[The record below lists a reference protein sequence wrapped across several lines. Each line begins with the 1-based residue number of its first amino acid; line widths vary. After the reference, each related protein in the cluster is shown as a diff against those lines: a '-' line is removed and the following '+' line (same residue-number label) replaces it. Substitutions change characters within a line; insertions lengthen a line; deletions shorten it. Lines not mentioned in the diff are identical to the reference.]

1 MKQIMKYFKNYKVK
15 AVLAPLF
22 KMLEASF
29 ELLVPLVMANIIDIG
44 IKNGDKPYIYKMALL
59 MIGLGLIGLAC
70 SITAQYFSAKT
81 AMGFGKE
88 LRYDLF
94 QHIETLSYTEIDEIG
109 SSTLITR
116 MTSDVNQ
123 IQTGVNMFLRLFMRS
138 PFIVFGAAIMAF
150 TVDAHVAKIF
160 LITLPVLI
168 VIVFGIML
176 ITIPL
181 YKKVQ
186 SRLDSVLLSTRENLS
201 GVRVIRAFNQEENE
215 KDDFCEKT
223 ELLTKEQIFVGK
235 ISSFLNPL
243 TYAVINLS
251 IVAIIWLGAGR
262 VEEGLLLQGSVYAL
276 VNYMSQILIELVK
289 LANLIV
295 TETKAVACANRVG
308 QVLLTESSQIYRDSL
323 PAGVEAERMKAD
335 SVEADGTKVD
345 GAEAGRTGGRDR
357 RNVDSDIKVQF
368 VGAGLTYKNAKEPSI
383 EGINLEVKKGETIG
397 IIGGTGSGKST
408 FVNLIPRFYD
418 YTEGKV
424 LIDGIDVKDY
434 PKEELIEKIG
444 IVPQKAVLFSGSI
457 EDNMRWGKAD
467 ASEEDISLALE
478 IAQAKAFVEEKDGG
492 IKFLLNQGAKNLS
505 GGQKQRLTIARALVK
520 KPEILI
526 LDDSSSALDYATDA
540 ALRMAIKEKTDNTT
554 VFIVSQ
560 RSSSIMYADKII
572 VLDDGQIAGMGTH
585 EELLASCEVYQEIC
599 SSQNKAKDEENN
611 REKHEENKKE
621 ETYAPEGGVT
631 V

>member
-15 AVLAPLF
+15 AILAPLF

-186 SRLDSVLLSTRENLS
+186 ARLDSVLLSTRENLS

-215 KDDFCEKT
+215 KNDFCKKT

-308 QVLLTESSQIYRDSL
+308 QVLLTESSQIYMDKL
-323 PAGVEAERMKAD
+323 PV
-335 SVEADGTKVD
+335 
-345 GAEAGRTGGRDR
+345 GAEADRTGSRSRENAGG
-357 RNVDSDIKVQF
+357 NVKVQF
-368 VGAGLTYKNAKEPSI
+368 VDAGLTYKNAKEPSI
-383 EGINLEVKKGETIG
+383 EGVNLEVKKGETIG

-418 YTEGKV
+418 CTEGKV
-424 LIDGIDVKDY
+424 LIDGIDVKNY

-467 ASEEDISLALE
+467 ASEEDIDLALE

-540 ALRMAIKEKTDNTT
+540 KLRMAIKEKTDQTT

-560 RSSSIMYADKII
+560 RSSSIMYADKIV
-572 VLDDGQIAGMGTH
+572 VLDDGRVVGMGTH

-599 SSQNKAKDEENN
+599 SSQNKAKDDENKQEE
-611 REKHEENKKE
+611 HKKE
-621 ETYAPEGGVT
+621 EMYAPEGGVT

>member
-15 AVLAPLF
+15 AILAPLF

-94 QHIETLSYTEIDEIG
+94 KHIETLSYTEIDEIG

-150 TVDAHVAKIF
+150 TVDAHVAKVF

-215 KDDFCEKT
+215 KNEFCNKT

-308 QVLLTESSQIYRDSL
+308 QVLLTESSQIYKDKLSDEERTDM
-323 PAGVEAERMKAD
+323 AGSK
-335 SVEADGTKVD
+335 SVEH
-345 GAEAGRTGGRDR
+345 AGS
-357 RNVDSDIKVQF
+357 VKVQF

-383 EGINLEVKKGETIG
+383 EGVNLEVRKGETIG

-418 YTEGKV
+418 CTEGKV

-467 ASEEDISLALE
+467 ASEEDINLALE
-478 IAQAKAFVEEKDGG
+478 IAQAKTFVEEKEGG

-540 ALRMAIKEKTDNTT
+540 ALRMAIKEKTDNMT

-560 RSSSIMYADKII
+560 RSSSIMYADKIL
-572 VLDDGQIAGMGTH
+572 VLDDGQIVGMGTH
-585 EELLASCEVYQEIC
+585 DELLASCEVYQEIC
-599 SSQNKAKDEENN
+599 SSQNKAKDDEDKNDAADAA
-611 REKHEENKKE
+611 
-621 ETYAPEGGVT
+621 YEGGVFA
-631 V
+631 

>member
-1 MKQIMKYFKNYKVK
+1 MKQIMKYFKNYKIK
-15 AVLAPLF
+15 AILAPLF

-70 SITAQYFSAKT
+70 AITAQYFSAKT

-94 QHIETLSYTEIDEIG
+94 KHIETLSYTEIDEIG

-150 TVDAHVAKIF
+150 TVDAHVAKVF

-186 SRLDSVLLSTRENLS
+186 SKLDSVLLSTRENLS

-215 KDDFCEKT
+215 KADFCEKT
-223 ELLTKEQIFVGK
+223 DLLTKEQIFVGK

-289 LANLIV
+289 LANLII

-308 QVLLTESSQIYRDSL
+308 QVLLTKSSQIYKDKLS
-323 PAGVEAERMKAD
+323 ESENKD
-335 SVEADGTKVD
+335 KF
-345 GAEAGRTGGRDR
+345 
-357 RNVDSDIKVQF
+357 KVQF
-368 VGAGLTYKNAKEPSI
+368 INAGLTYKNAKEPSI
-383 EGINLEVKKGETIG
+383 EGVNLDVKKGDTIG

-418 YTEGKV
+418 CTEGQV

-434 PKEELIEKIG
+434 PKERLIDKIG

-467 ASEEDISLALE
+467 ASEEDINLALE
-478 IAQAKAFVEEKDGG
+478 IAQAKSFVEEKDGG
-492 IKFLLNQGAKNLS
+492 IKFILNQGAKNLS

-560 RSSSIMYADKII
+560 RSSSIMYADRIV
-572 VLDDGQIAGMGTH
+572 VLDDGKIVGIGTH
-585 EELLASCEVYQEIC
+585 DELLKSCEIYQEIC
-599 SSQNKAKDEENN
+599 SSQNRAKDDEP
-611 REKHEENKKE
+611 H
-621 ETYAPEGGVT
+621 GVT
-631 V
+631 AYDASESGVMA

>member
-15 AVLAPLF
+15 AILAPLF

-94 QHIETLSYTEIDEIG
+94 KHIETLSYTEIDEIG
-109 SSTLITR
+109 ASTLITR

-150 TVDAHVAKIF
+150 TVDAHVAKVF

-215 KDDFCEKT
+215 KNDFCGKT

-308 QVLLTESSQIYRDSL
+308 QVLLTKSSQIYPDAVGFDTTGSKSGEH
-323 PAGVEAERMKAD
+323 AG
-335 SVEADGTKVD
+335 
-345 GAEAGRTGGRDR
+345 
-357 RNVDSDIKVQF
+357 SDVKVQF

-383 EGINLEVKKGETIG
+383 EGVNLEVKKGETIG

-418 YTEGKV
+418 CTEGKV

-467 ASEEDISLALE
+467 ASEEDINLALE
-478 IAQAKAFVEEKDGG
+478 IAQAKAFVEEKEGG

-540 ALRMAIKEKTDNTT
+540 ALRMAIKEKTDNMT

-560 RSSSIMYADKII
+560 RSSSIMYADKIL
-572 VLDDGQIAGMGTH
+572 VLDDGQIVGMGTH
-585 EELLASCEVYQEIC
+585 DELLASCEVYQEIC
-599 SSQNKAKDEENN
+599 SSQNKAKDDED
-611 REKHEENKKE
+611 KKDAADAA
-621 ETYAPEGGVT
+621 YEGGVFA
-631 V
+631 

>member
-1 MKQIMKYFKNYKVK
+1 
-15 AVLAPLF
+15 
-22 KMLEASF
+22 
-29 ELLVPLVMANIIDIG
+29 
-44 IKNGDKPYIYKMALL
+44 

-186 SRLDSVLLSTRENLS
+186 ARLDSVLLSTRENLS

-215 KDDFCEKT
+215 KNDFCEKT

-308 QVLLTESSQIYRDSL
+308 QVLLTESSQIYRDKL
-323 PAGVEAERMKAD
+323 PVGAEA
-335 SVEADGTKVD
+335 D
-345 GAEAGRTGGRDR
+345 GAEADRAGADRVEADRTGSRKNAG
-357 RNVDSDIKVQF
+357 SDVKVQF

-383 EGINLEVKKGETIG
+383 EGVNLEVKKGETIG

-418 YTEGKV
+418 CTEGKV
-424 LIDGIDVKDY
+424 LIDGI
-434 PKEELIEKIG
+434 
-444 IVPQKAVLFSGSI
+444 GS
-457 EDNMRWGKAD
+457 
-467 ASEEDISLALE
+467 
-478 IAQAKAFVEEKDGG
+478 AFFRFHRG
-492 IKFLLNQGAKNLS
+492 
-505 GGQKQRLTIARALVK
+505 
-520 KPEILI
+520 
-526 LDDSSSALDYATDA
+526 
-540 ALRMAIKEKTDNTT
+540 
-554 VFIVSQ
+554 
-560 RSSSIMYADKII
+560 
-572 VLDDGQIAGMGTH
+572 
-585 EELLASCEVYQEIC
+585 
-599 SSQNKAKDEENN
+599 
-611 REKHEENKKE
+611 
-621 ETYAPEGGVT
+621 
-631 V
+631 

>member
-1 MKQIMKYFKNYKVK
+1 MKQIMKYFKNYKLK
-15 AVLAPLF
+15 AILAPLF

-44 IKNGDKPYIYKMALL
+44 IKNGDKPYIYRMALL
-59 MIGLGLIGLAC
+59 MIGLGLIGLVCA
-70 SITAQYFSAKT
+70 ITAQYFSAKT

-94 QHIETLSYTEIDEIG
+94 KHIETLSYTEIDEIG

-150 TVDAHVAKIF
+150 TVDAHVAKVF

-186 SRLDSVLLSTRENLS
+186 SKLDSVLLSTRENLS

-215 KDDFCEKT
+215 KTNFCEKT
-223 ELLTKEQIFVGK
+223 DLLTKEQIFVGK

-289 LANLIV
+289 LANLII

-308 QVLLTESSQIYRDSL
+308 QVLLTKSSQIYNDKLS
-323 PAGVEAERMKAD
+323 EAENKD
-335 SVEADGTKVD
+335 KF
-345 GAEAGRTGGRDR
+345 
-357 RNVDSDIKVQF
+357 KVQF
-368 VGAGLTYKNAKEPSI
+368 INAGLTYKNAKEPSI
-383 EGINLEVKKGETIG
+383 EGVNLDVKKGDTIG

-418 YTEGKV
+418 CTEGQV

-434 PKEELIEKIG
+434 PKERLIDKIG

-467 ASEEDISLALE
+467 ASEEDINLALE
-478 IAQAKAFVEEKDGG
+478 IAQAKSFVEEKDGG
-492 IKFLLNQGAKNLS
+492 IKFVLNQGAKNLS

-560 RSSSIMYADKII
+560 RSSSIMYADKIV
-572 VLDDGQIAGMGTH
+572 VLDDGKIVGIGTH
-585 EELLASCEVYQEIC
+585 DELLKSCEIYQEIC
-599 SSQNKAKDEENN
+599 SSQNRAKDEENN
-611 REKHEENKKE
+611 
-621 ETYAPEGGVT
+621 GVT
-631 V
+631 SYDASESGVMA

>member
-15 AVLAPLF
+15 AILAPLF

-94 QHIETLSYTEIDEIG
+94 KHIETLSYTEIDEIG

-150 TVDAHVAKIF
+150 TVDAHVAKVF

-215 KDDFCEKT
+215 KNDFCGKT

-308 QVLLTESSQIYRDSL
+308 QVLLTESSQIYPDAVGFDTTGSKNGEY
-323 PAGVEAERMKAD
+323 AG
-335 SVEADGTKVD
+335 
-345 GAEAGRTGGRDR
+345 
-357 RNVDSDIKVQF
+357 SDVKVQF

-383 EGINLEVKKGETIG
+383 EGVNLEVKKGETIG

-418 YTEGKV
+418 CTEGKV

-467 ASEEDISLALE
+467 ASEEDINLALE
-478 IAQAKAFVEEKDGG
+478 IAQAKTFVEEKEGG

-560 RSSSIMYADKII
+560 RSSSIMYADKIL
-572 VLDDGQIAGMGTH
+572 VLDDGKIVGMGTH
-585 EELLASCEVYQEIC
+585 DELLASCEVYQEIC
-599 SSQNKAKDEENN
+599 SSQNKAKDDED
-611 REKHEENKKE
+611 KKDAADAA
-621 ETYAPEGGVT
+621 YEGGVFA
-631 V
+631 

>member
-44 IKNGDKPYIYKMALL
+44 IKNNDKPYIYKMALL
-59 MIGLGLIGLAC
+59 MIGLGLIGLIC

-88 LRYDLF
+88 LRRDLF
-94 QHIETLSYTEIDEIG
+94 KHIETLSYTEIDEIG

-138 PFIVFGAAIMAF
+138 PFIVFGATIMAF
-150 TVDAHVAKIF
+150 TVDSHVARVF
-160 LITLPVLI
+160 LVTLPVLI
-168 VIVFGIML
+168 VIVFGIMM

-181 YKKVQ
+181 YRKVQ
-186 SRLDSVLLSTRENLS
+186 ARLDKVLLSTRENLS
-201 GVRVIRAFNQEENE
+201 GVRVIRAFNQQENE
-215 KDDFCEKT
+215 KTLFCEKT
-223 ELLTKEQIFVGK
+223 EGLTKEQIFVGK

-251 IVAIIWLGAGR
+251 IVAIIWSGSGR
-262 VEEGLLLQGSVYAL
+262 VADGFILQGSVYAL
-276 VNYMSQILIELVK
+276 VNYMSQILVELVK

-295 TETKAVACANRVG
+295 TETKAVASANRVS
-308 QVLLTESSQIYRDSL
+308 QVLLTNSSQIYPD
-323 PAGVEAERMKAD
+323 AAKAD
-335 SVEADGTKVD
+335 
-345 GAEAGRTGGRDR
+345 RTGSKRGEHAGGD
-357 RNVDSDIKVQF
+357 VKVQF
-368 VGAGLTYKNAKEPSI
+368 VNAGLTYKGAKESSI
-383 EGINLEVKKGETIG
+383 EGVNLEVKKGDTIG

-418 YTEGKV
+418 CTEGQV
-424 LIDGIDVKDY
+424 LIDGIDVKEY
-434 PKEELIEKIG
+434 PKEALIDKIG
-444 IVPQKAVLFSGSI
+444 IVPQKAVLFSGTI
-457 EDNMRWGKAD
+457 EDNLRWGKAD
-467 ASEEDISLALE
+467 ASNEEISLALD
-478 IAQAKAFVEEKDGG
+478 IAQAKDFVQEKEGG
-492 IKFLLNQGAKNLS
+492 TKFMLNQGAKNLS

-540 ALRMAIKEKTDNTT
+540 ALRMSIKEKTDNMT

-560 RSSSIMYADKII
+560 RSSSIMYADKIV
-572 VLDDGQIAGMGTH
+572 VLDDGCVVGIGTH
-585 EELLASCEVYQEIC
+585 EELLKSCEVYQEIC
-599 SSQNKAKDEENN
+599 SSQNKAKDEEY
-611 REKHEENKKE
+611 KE
-621 ETYAPEGGVT
+621 QSATTAVESGVMA
-631 V
+631 